1 MKFILFVTG
10 SSDTSGGNN
19 VIFNL
24 AKKLSECGHDAKV
37 YITKLHNKYEDSL
50 NKSTIYS
57 NVQKEEEIFDNDTI
71 IIAPEHVINLPPNI
85 RTIRWILLGTD
96 LYPNYNKNEVIYYWA
111 PFCKNNPA
119 HKRLSLCYW
128 PPGLENKNLVR
139 TNQSCYIL
147 KKGIYNPISG
157 IMFSNNKLPL
167 KGLNLEGLNHEQ
179 LIQTFN
185 TTKYFYCYDPCC
197 FLVVMAIMCGCIAV
211 QYPIIGYTAEEWKY
225 AVNFPTL
232 NGVSYGHNNLAHAEA
247 TIAYAAEDCL
257 KYKESNEISFKNFI
271 NDLET
276 GNFTNEPCYPFINS
290 PNSISQNSL
299 LMYHGIDSR
308 INILYNEILRL
319 TTPKSFFG
327 NLI

>member
-1 MKFILFVTG
+1 MKFVVVVP
-10 SSDTSGGNN
+10 SSSKTSGGCN
-19 VIFNL
+19 VLFNL
-24 AKKLSECGHDAKV
+24 AKKLSEYGHDSKV
-37 YITKLHNKYEDSL
+37 IVMDKDYT
-50 NKSTIYS
+50 STIYTNFNKGEPIDDETIVILPEIIS
-57 NVQKEEEIFDNDTI
+57 NHSSYKKI
-71 IIAPEHVINLPPNI
+71 
-85 RTIRWILLGTD
+85 IRWVLLGTD
-96 LYPNYNKNEVIYYWA
+96 LYPTYQKHEIIYYWA

-119 HKRLSLCYW
+119 NKRLSLCYW

-147 KKGIYNPISG
+147 KKGIYNPI
-157 IMFSNNKLPL
+157 INYMFSNNKLPL

-179 LIQTFN
+179 LIHTFN

-197 FLVVMAIMCGCIAV
+197 FLVVIALMCGCIVV

-247 TIAYAAEDCL
+247 TIAYATEDCL
-257 KYKESNEISFKNFI
+257 TYKESNEISFKNFI

-276 GNFTNEPCYPFINS
+276 GNVTNEPCYPFIDS
-290 PNSISQNSL
+290 PNSISLNSL
-299 LMYHGIDSR
+299 LMYHSNDPR
-308 INILYNEILRL
+308 INILYTELIKL
-319 TTPKSFFG
+319 TTPQNFFG